1 MNESMI
7 VSPRMSPLKQ
17 KSLYKRGF
25 LICCRG
31 GRIRACNPLLPKQDA
46 INYLKLYLLSVLHL
60 KH

>member
-31 GRIRACNPLLPKQDA
+31 GRIRTCDPLLPKQDELV
-46 INYLKLYLLSVLHL
+46 ILI
-60 KH
+60 